1 MMSVPATHQEPMQAH
16 VPGRGFLPAP
26 KWQSGKHQVDTHARS
41 QILPVGH
48 AALPEV
54 VDMAAGWFNAP
65 NNDFSKI
72 LAHATL
78 KAVKTIPSG
87 LLEKVVERLKAEFQP
102 DEIYLFGSHAW
113 GVPTDDSDVDLMVI
127 VRDSTEK
134 TIRRMQRAHRCLSGL
149 GFSKDVLVPTR
160 AQVDR
165 YKHLRA
171 SLFHQVLAKGRKLY
185 G

>member
-1 MMSVPATHQEPMQAH
+1 MTPTNDSPRTTYQAIS
-16 VPGRGFLPAP
+16 P
-26 KWQSGKHQVDTHARS
+26 
-41 QILPVGH
+41 H
-48 AALPEV
+48 AALREV
-54 VDMAAGWFNAP
+54 VDMTAGWFNAL
-65 NNDFSKI
+65 NSDFSTTS
-72 LAHATL
+72 AHASL

-134 TIRRMQRAHRCLSGL
+134 AIRRMQRAYRCLRGL
-149 GFSKDVLVPTR
+149 GFPKDVLVPTR

-171 SLFHQVLAKGRKLY
+171 SLFHHVLTKGRKLY